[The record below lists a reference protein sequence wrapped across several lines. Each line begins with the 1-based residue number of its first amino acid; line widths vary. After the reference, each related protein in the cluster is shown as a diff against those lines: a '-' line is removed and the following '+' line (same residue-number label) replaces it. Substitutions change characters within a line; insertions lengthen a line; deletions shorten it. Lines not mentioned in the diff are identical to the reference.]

1 MVVEND
7 SNLPLVLFLQK
18 YLLLIKAFDI
28 FLQKTP
34 PLMILLNFLARYFF
48 KIARE
53 GNLQHLGEGGKL
65 HDDLFLEEGGATL
78 LTFYKLGST
87 ARSYP
92 IPLVLKKM
100 LQTAKR

>member
-7 SNLPLVLFLQK
+7 SNLPFVLFLQK
-18 YLLLIKAFDI
+18 YLLLIKA
-28 FLQKTP
+28 
-34 PLMILLNFLARYFF
+34 FF